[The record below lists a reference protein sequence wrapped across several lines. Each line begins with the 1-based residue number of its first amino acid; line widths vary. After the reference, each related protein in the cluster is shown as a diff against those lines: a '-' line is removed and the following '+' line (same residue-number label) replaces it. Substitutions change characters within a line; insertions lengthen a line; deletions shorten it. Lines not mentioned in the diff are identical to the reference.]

1 MKIYENIEAERDRIQ
16 ACINKFGWT
25 SDHNLDWF
33 SMALNRPDGKPAF
46 AEFEDGAGI
55 LFHSYIGEWQIWSD
69 SLCDKNLSADK
80 ITEFA
85 KFGFN

>member
-1 MKIYENIEAERDRIQ
+1 MSKARFWTFIFQMKIYENIEAERDRIQ

-33 SMALNRPDGKPAF
+33 SVSLNRLDGKPAF

-55 LFHSYIGEWQIWSD
+55 LFHNYPFNNND
-69 SLCDKNLSADK
+69 SSLSPV
-80 ITEFA
+80 TVF
-85 KFGFN
+85 

>member
-33 SMALNRPDGKPAF
+33 SVALNRPEGKPAF
-46 AEFEDGAGI
+46 AEFEDGTGI
-55 LFHSYIGEWQIWSD
+55 LFHSYSGEWQIWSD
-69 SLCDKNLSADK
+69 PLCDKKLSADNNR
-80 ITEFA
+80 IC
-85 KFGFN
+85 